1 MKFLKYMRNNLIQVS
16 CLSLLFASLIGLTQC
31 NSTGK
36 SKNQMTQKPAYKIV
50 GYVAGWSGMQIQNVD
65 ANKLTHINYAFAD
78 IDKGK
83 IIMRLKTDS
92 LNLVQ
97 LVGKKAQN
105 PDLKVIISIG
115 GWAWSNWFSDAALT
129 PESRALFAGSAIELM
144 QKYKLDG
151 IDLDWEYPGQIGEDN
166 GFRPEDKQNF
176 TLLLQEIRREL
187 DELGTKSDQHYFL
200 TIATGGDQQY
210 IDHTELGE
218 AQKYLDF
225 INIMTYDF
233 YSGLDSITG
242 HHANLNDSE
251 KAPAIS
257 KSVQASV
264 ERHLKAGVPAN
275 KIVLGIP
282 FYGRM
287 WTGVTA
293 QNNGLYQKAKS
304 VGSIVDYNIVADKY
318 LNKGFERFWDESA
331 KAPYLWDRDS
341 CRFISYEDTTSLA
354 LKLHFVEDKGLG
366 GAMFWEYSLDK
377 NSELLNTINKYLKR

>member
-1 MKFLKYMRNNLIQVS
+1 MKNRSVQLFYFGLLL
-16 CLSLLFASLIGLTQC
+16 LSTIGMTQC
-31 NSTGK
+31 NTSGK
-36 SKNQMTQKPAYKIV
+36 AKNQAIQNPAYKIV
-50 GYVAGWSGMQIQNVD
+50 GYVAGWSGMPIQNVD
-65 ANKLTHINYAFAD
+65 ASKLTHINYAFAD

-83 IIMRLKTDS
+83 IVLRLKTDS

-97 LVGKKAQN
+97 LVAMKAQN

-129 PESRALFAGSAIELM
+129 TESRTGFGKSAIELM

-176 TLLLQEIRREL
+176 TLLLGEIRRQL
-187 DELGTKSDQHYFL
+187 DELETTSKMHYLL

-218 AQKYLDF
+218 TQKHLDF
-225 INIMTYDF
+225 INVMTYDF
-233 YSGLDSITG
+233 YSGLDSVTG
-242 HHANLNDSE
+242 HHANLYDS
-251 KAPAIS
+251 KQAPSLS
-257 KSVQASV
+257 KSAMASV

-287 WTGVTA
+287 WTGVNA

-304 VGSIVDYNIVADKY
+304 VGAIVDYNIIADKY

-341 CRFISYEDTTSLA
+341 TRFISYEDTTSLGI
-354 LKLHFVEDKGLG
+354 KLRFVEEKGLG

-377 NSELLNTINKYLKR
+377 NNELLNTINKYLKK

>member
-1 MKFLKYMRNNLIQVS
+1 MRNKLTPIIY
-16 CLSLLFASLIGLTQC
+16 LSLLIVCAIGMIQC
-31 NSTGK
+31 NNPTK
-36 SKNQMTQKPAYKIV
+36 SKNQATHQSDYKIV
-50 GYVAGWSGMQIQNVD
+50 GYVAGWSGMSMQNVD
-65 ANKLTHINYAFAD
+65 ASKLTHINYAFAD

-83 IIMRLKTDS
+83 IVLRLKTDS
-92 LNLVQ
+92 INLVQ
-97 LVGKKAQN
+97 LVAKKSQN

-129 PESRALFAGSAIELM
+129 PESREGFGKSAIELM
-144 QKYKLDG
+144 QKYQLDG

-176 TLLLQEIRREL
+176 SLLLGEIRRQL
-187 DELGTKSDQHYFL
+187 DELGTKSKTNYLL
-200 TIATGGDQQY
+200 TIATGGDQNY

-218 AQKYLDF
+218 AQKHLDF

-233 YSGLDSITG
+233 YSGLDSLTG
-242 HHANLNDSE
+242 HHANLYDS
-251 KAPAIS
+251 KQAPTTS
-257 KSVQASV
+257 KSVLASV

-287 WTGVTA
+287 WTGVTS

-304 VGSIVDYNIVADKY
+304 VGTIIDYNIIADKY
-318 LNKGFERFWDESA
+318 LDKGFVRFWDESA
-331 KAPYLWDRDS
+331 QAPYLWDRDS
-341 CRFISYEDTTSLA
+341 TRFISYEDTASLS
-354 LKLHFVEDKGLG
+354 LKLHFIEEKGLG

-377 NSELLNTINKYLKR
+377 NNALLNTINKYLKK

>member
-1 MKFLKYMRNNLIQVS
+1 MKNRSVQLFYLGMLL
-16 CLSLLFASLIGLTQC
+16 LSAIGLTQC
-31 NSTGK
+31 NTSGK
-36 SKNQMTQKPAYKIV
+36 AKNQAIQNQAYKIV
-50 GYVAGWSGMQIQNVD
+50 GYVAGWSGMPIQNVD
-65 ANKLTHINYAFAD
+65 ASKLTHINYAFAD

-83 IIMRLKTDS
+83 IVLRLKTDS

-97 LVGKKAQN
+97 LVAMKAQN

-129 PESRALFAGSAIELM
+129 PESREGFGKSATELM
-144 QKYKLDG
+144 QKFKLDG

-176 TLLLQEIRREL
+176 TLLLGEIRRQL
-187 DELGTKSDQHYFL
+187 DELETTSKTHYLL

-218 AQKYLDF
+218 AQKHLDF
-225 INIMTYDF
+225 INVMTYDF
-233 YSGLDSITG
+233 YSGLDSVTG
-242 HHANLNDSE
+242 HHANLYDS
-251 KAPAIS
+251 KQAPSLS
-257 KSVQASV
+257 KSAMASV

-287 WTGVTA
+287 WTGVNA

-304 VGSIVDYNIVADKY
+304 VGAIVDYNIIADKY

-341 CRFISYEDTTSLA
+341 TRFISYEDTTSLGI
-354 LKLHFVEDKGLG
+354 KLRFVEEKGLG

-377 NSELLNTINKYLKR
+377 NNELLNTINKYLKK

>member
-1 MKFLKYMRNNLIQVS
+1 MQNRLVQISYI
-16 CLSLLFASLIGLTQC
+16 SLLIVSVIWLTQC
-31 NSTGK
+31 NNPGNAK
-36 SKNQMTQKPAYKIV
+36 SRAALKSGYKIV
-50 GYVAGWSGMQIQNVD
+50 GYVAGWSGMEMQNID

-83 IIMRLKTDS
+83 IVMRLKTDS
-92 LNLVQ
+92 LNLVT

-129 PESRALFAGSAIELM
+129 PESRSEFAGSAINLM
-144 QKYKLDG
+144 QKYRLDG

-176 TLLLQEIRREL
+176 TLLLKEIRREL
-187 DELGTKSDQHYFL
+187 DELGAKSDKHFLL
-200 TIATGGDQQY
+200 TIATGGDQAY

-218 AQKYLDF
+218 TQKYLDF

-233 YSGLDSITG
+233 YSGLDSTTG
-242 HHANLNDSE
+242 HHANLNDS
-251 KAPAIS
+251 KQAPTLS

-264 ERHLKAGVPAN
+264 ERHLTAGVPAN

-287 WTGVTA
+287 WKGVTP
-293 QNNGLYQKAKS
+293 QDNGLYKKAKS
-304 VGSIVDYNIVADKY
+304 VGMIVDYKIITDKY
-318 LNKGFERFWDESA
+318 MDKGFKRFWDESA
-331 KAPYLWDRDS
+331 KAPYLWSRDS
-341 CRFISYEDTTSLA
+341 CIFISYEDTTSLA
-354 LKLHFVEDKGLG
+354 LKLHFVEEKGLG

-377 NSELLNTINKYLKR
+377 NGELLNTINKYLKR

>member
-1 MKFLKYMRNNLIQVS
+1 MRNKLTPIIY
-16 CLSLLFASLIGLTQC
+16 LSLLIVCAIGMIQC
-31 NSTGK
+31 NNPAK
-36 SKNQMTQKPAYKIV
+36 SKNQATHQSDYKIV
-50 GYVAGWSGMQIQNVD
+50 GYVAGWSGMSMQNVD
-65 ANKLTHINYAFAD
+65 ASKLTHINYAFAD

-83 IIMRLKTDS
+83 IVLRLKTDS
-92 LNLVQ
+92 INLVQ
-97 LVGKKAQN
+97 LVAKKSQN

-129 PESRALFAGSAIELM
+129 PESREGFGKSAIELM
-144 QKYKLDG
+144 QKYQLDG

-176 TLLLQEIRREL
+176 SLLLGEIRRQL
-187 DELGTKSDQHYFL
+187 DELGTKSKTNYLL
-200 TIATGGDQQY
+200 TIATGGDQNY

-218 AQKYLDF
+218 AQKHLDF

-233 YSGLDSITG
+233 YSGLDSLTG
-242 HHANLNDSE
+242 HHANLYDS
-251 KAPAIS
+251 KQAPTTS
-257 KSVQASV
+257 KSVLASV

-287 WTGVTA
+287 WTGVTS

-304 VGSIVDYNIVADKY
+304 VGTIIDYNIIADKY
-318 LNKGFERFWDESA
+318 LDKGFVRFWDESA
-331 KAPYLWDRDS
+331 QAPYLWDRDS
-341 CRFISYEDTTSLA
+341 TRFISYEDTASLS
-354 LKLHFVEDKGLG
+354 LKLHFIEEKGLG

-377 NSELLNTINKYLKR
+377 NNALLNTINKYLKK